1 MRFFA
6 SRRSTSTKDCAT
18 LLESLTPVH
27 VCLCATSLLWALRQ
41 YEKSG
46 SKESLP
52 DFNLRNAGGTLH
64 THEPGQI

>member
-1 MRFFA
+1 M
-6 SRRSTSTKDCAT
+6 
-18 LLESLTPVH
+18 LLESLTSVH
-27 VCLCATSLLWALRQ
+27 VCLYATSLLWALCQ
-41 YEKSG
+41 YKKSR